1 MNKKAG
7 WQHFQHEADI
17 GVRGYG
23 VSLEQ
28 AFSQAAIAMMA
39 VITDPELINTDQCI
53 EVECA
58 ATDTEYLFTEWLNTL
73 VYEMAVRKMLFSQF
87 DIKIENGHLKATI
100 CGEAIDRQKHKPAVE
115 IKGATLTELQ
125 VTQDAAGNWLAQC
138 IVDV

>member
-7 WQHFQHEADI
+7 WQHFQHQADI

-23 VSLEQ
+23 VSMEQ
-28 AFSQAAIAMMA
+28 AFAQAAIAMMA
-39 VITDPELINTDQCI
+39 VITDPELISNDQCI
-53 EVECA
+53 EVECE
-58 ATDTEYLFTEWLNTL
+58 ATETEYLFIEWLNTL

-87 DIKIENGHLKATI
+87 DIQIENSYLKARL

-138 IVDV
+138 VVDV